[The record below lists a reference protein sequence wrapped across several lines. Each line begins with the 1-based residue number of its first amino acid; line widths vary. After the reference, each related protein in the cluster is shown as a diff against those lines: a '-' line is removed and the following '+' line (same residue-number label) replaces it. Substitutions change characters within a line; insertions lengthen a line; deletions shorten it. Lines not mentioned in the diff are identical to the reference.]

1 MEDVFKKEKQSGTAL
16 KVNKLSQPLPDV
28 RSEVLALFPEIK
40 SYSLSH
46 IVINRLDTQSND
58 TLTLFTAE
66 VAKVPTPVNQTRIH
80 SWLKG
85 RLKVDSLKTIYAAQ

>member
-1 MEDVFKKEKQSGTAL
+1 M
-16 KVNKLSQPLPDV
+16 SQPLPNISAELV
-28 RSEVLALFPEIK
+28 ALFPEIR

-46 IVINRLDTQSND
+46 AIINRLDTQKRD

-66 VAKVPTPVNQTRIH
+66 VSKKPSAANQTRIR

-85 RLKVDSLKTIYAAQ
+85 RLKVDSLRAVYSED